1 MDLHFIYLGRAL
13 PYYGPAALALARRFS
28 GVNIS
33 LIGPAAME
41 TSARRGRI
49 EFVALEEF
57 YDSNS
62 FSEARARLSQSVAF
76 RDGFW
81 VKTLERFF
89 VLEQFMAQ
97 GAFKAVL
104 HAELDQLL
112 FRVDVLAAA
121 LESDSRR
128 GVFVPFHNSSAAV
141 ASVFYCNNLESLSAL
156 NEYSR
161 VMPTF
166 PHEMAM
172 LAQWSSSGRR
182 DAFALPTMATA
193 MQVGEIRLPV
203 SGPTE
208 SELGGVVDA
217 AQLGQWVAGIE
228 PRNVPLPKSH
238 RNKFVDQPGDMLL
251 SRRQL
256 ESLTFGFEEPTGLLY
271 CTTDTGETHRVYNLH
286 LHSKIHASL
295 AKGDSPPTA
304 LVDLAN
310 SRTPQRIRGTLAL
323 RTKYF
328 TTDRMWPAISHPTRT
343 LRAVGRR
350 ARTFATRRAKGSITA
365 L

>member
-41 TSARRGRI
+41 ASARRERI

-128 GVFVPFHNSSAAV
+128 GVFVPFHNSNAAV
-141 ASVFYCNNLESLSAL
+141 ASVFYCNSLESLSAL

-161 VMPTF
+161 VMPSF

-172 LAQWSSSGRR
+172 LAQWSVSGRQ
-182 DAFALPTMATA
+182 DAFALPTIATA
-193 MQVGEIRLPV
+193 MQAGEMRLPV
-203 SGPTE
+203 LGPTE

-238 RNKFVDQPGDMLL
+238 RNKFVDPPGAMLL
-251 SRRQL
+251 SKRQL
-256 ESLTFGFEEPTGLLY
+256 ESLTFGFEEPTGFLY
-271 CTTDTGETHRVYNLH
+271 CTTDAGETHRIFNLH
-286 LHSKIHASL
+286 LHSKIHSYL
-295 AKGDSPPTA
+295 ARRGSPATA

-310 SRTPQRIRGTLAL
+310 SRKPLRIRGTFAL
-323 RTKYF
+323 RAKYF
-328 TTDRMWPAISHPTRT
+328 TTDRIWPAISDPPRT

-350 ARTFATRRAKGSITA
+350 ARTFPTRGAKRTSTRI
-365 L
+365 

>member
-13 PYYGPAALALARRFS
+13 PYYGSAALELARRFA

-41 TSARRGRI
+41 SSARREQI
-49 EFVALEEF
+49 EFVALEDF

-62 FSEARARLSQSVAF
+62 FSAARARLSQPAVF

-97 GAFKAVL
+97 AKLKAVL
-104 HAELDQLL
+104 HAELDQLM
-112 FRVDVLAAA
+112 FRVDALAAA
-121 LESDSRR
+121 LESESRR
-128 GVFVPFHNSSAAV
+128 GVFVPYHNSSAAV
-141 ASVFYCNNLESLSAL
+141 ASVLYCNNLESLSAL
-156 NEYSR
+156 NEYSSE
-161 VMPTF
+161 TTSF
-166 PHEMAM
+166 PHEMAL
-172 LAQWSSSGRR
+172 LAKWGSSGRQ

-193 MQVGEIRLPV
+193 MQVTEMRLPV

-208 SELGGVVDA
+208 SDLGGVVDA

-228 PRNVPLPKSH
+228 PRNVPFPKSH
-238 RNKFVDQPGDMLL
+238 RNKFVDPPSDMLL
-251 SRRQL
+251 SRKQL
-256 ESLTFGFEEPTGLLY
+256 ESLKFGFEEPTGLLY

-286 LHSKIHASL
+286 LHSKIHSYL
-295 AKGDSPPTA
+295 ANRDSPATA

-328 TTDRMWPAISHPTRT
+328 TTDRMWPAISHPSRT
-343 LRAVGRR
+343 LRAVGRQ